1 MTDSRDNLLE
11 QFSAYLDGELSAEET
26 LAVETALAEDS
37 TLAEE
42 LEAMRQ
48 MREMLGSIP
57 EEDAPPYLSDRIL
70 ARMNRKVDA
79 RLSKRPLR
87 SARWITYAA
96 AAVVL
101 ITVGITYVAFLQTMT
116 EDQGTGELATSDSR
130 EDDRVETDRRLVRS
144 LDAEGPLD
152 DALADLADDSDVPLD
167 AIDSDLR
174 AFEEGP
180 SVIAGVP
187 GEELTPDN
195 KTYEPEGDTSLA
207 EDSRDYGR
215 LRSPGEDVAT
225 LAVAAGSFDRAVDQF
240 EAAMTRNDVTIRESR
255 RVGDAI
261 EYDVVTDVTTAHR
274 VMEEFQEAQAAEP
287 APAAILAQ
295 ASTGLGYAGMDAA
308 GNRAPDASDGAWMSS
323 EGEQLPIQS
332 QVQTVARDTDG
343 DEVEPFY
350 YRQIALAPRGTKG
363 VNAVEL
369 PSQYLADAD
378 LKDTPDSLP
387 EGTMTNAAPRS
398 PEDQEML
405 RRRKEV
411 EEQEWELAELS
422 LREAD
427 LRAREE
433 QLVQKLD
440 ELKMLTAK
448 LSDER
453 VSVETAKVRTE
464 LQDVRKQRVAIETER
479 AELAS
484 KLQAY
489 DYEVASVAEA
499 SDSTWEDDG
508 GLTRPTSVDAALPET
523 DADDSAGTGPAQPT
537 TEVVADVTKRGGDAS
552 RDDATTPRTMR
563 FVLKQIS
570 PETVANYQQ
579 FARRFRETE
588 EIDVYI
594 IEDVATVERADALEA
609 EVAAEATETLDTDNA
624 RMHLEAAE
632 PATTPESD
640 GEPAGD

>member
-1 MTDSRDNLLE
+1 
-11 QFSAYLDGELSAEET
+11 LSAEET

-37 TLAEE
+37 TLSEE

-116 EDQGTGELATSDSR
+116 EDQGIGELATSDLR
-130 EDDRVETDRRLVRS
+130 EDERVETDRRLVRS
-144 LDAEGPLD
+144 LDAEEPIE
-152 DALADLADDSDVPLD
+152 DAFADLADDSDDLLD
-167 AIDSDLR
+167 DLDTH
-174 AFEEGP
+174 FNVIEG
-180 SVIAGVP
+180 AP
-187 GEELTPDN
+187 GEEIAPDDLSYSEDYD
-195 KTYEPEGDTSLA
+195 TVIAEEGREYDRIAA
-207 EDSRDYGR
+207 E
-215 LRSPGEDVAT
+215 VAGPQPD
-225 LAVAAGSFDRAVDQF
+225 AVVGSFDRAVDQF

-499 SDSTWEDDG
+499 GDSTWEDDG